1 MNIKRFYAPTAR
13 EALAKAR
20 MIFGDSTLILSNR
33 QTPDGVEV
41 MATAEETLKDMDAG
55 IQTSSSLE
63 QALERRSADESMGLR
78 KERARQATQAAP
90 KGVEVRG
97 ETRSEGMSTL
107 DHVLARQSAQEEQS
121 REAKKH
127 SHADSLAASVKS
139 IKPIK
144 ELAQHSVQ
152 DDVEQLS
159 MSTLTFQ
166 DYVRE
171 RMLRRRHESSLDQ
184 SEALP
189 SFAQRVQAR
198 NDDRPAMAA
207 KAAKATKTTPAN
219 VVGVAR
225 HNPLR
230 PESIQTPQSLVKPQS
245 AKPAAASAAAAPQN
259 FMAEMQ
265 SMKDLIEERFNTLT
279 WLGQARQNPI
289 QSSLMHK
296 LIRAGYSP
304 VLSRSLIERLP
315 ASLSAADAVRWL
327 MQVLERNL
335 RTDAALPAIHDQGGV
350 FALVG
355 ATGVGKTTTT
365 AKLAALCAAKHGA
378 SSVGLITLDTYRIGG
393 HDQLRTYAR
402 MLGMVAHQAHDK
414 AALKDLLGLLQNKKM
429 VLIDTT
435 GVAPRDPRKDE
446 IMDVLEIDGVQK
458 LLAINASAQG
468 DAQDDVMQAFK
479 ARGSHQAILTKV
491 DEAVKVGPSVD
502 TLIRHQ
508 MQLRGVTNG
517 QRVPEDFER
526 ASAQLLVS
534 ASMRSAAKTAF
545 DPHSL
550 DMDFFFTPASANGAE
565 AAHA

>member
-20 MIFGDSTLILSNR
+20 MVFGDGTLILSNR

-41 MATAEETLKDMDAG
+41 MATAEETLQNMDSG
-55 IQTSSSLE
+55 FQSRSPL
-63 QALERRSADESMGLR
+63 QDALERRAAEEGRGLR
-78 KERARQATQAAP
+78 KEARPALAAAAQGAAP
-90 KGVEVRG
+90 
-97 ETRSEGMSTL
+97 MSTL
-107 DHVLARQSAQEEQS
+107 EHVQARKKQAEEKQLAQAQSTP
-121 REAKKH
+121 
-127 SHADSLAASVKS
+127 VKS
-139 IKPIK
+139 AR

-152 DDVEQLS
+152 DDVQELS
-159 MSTLTFQ
+159 MSTLSFQ

-171 RMLRRRHESSLDQ
+171 RMLRRRHETSLDNN
-184 SEALP
+184 EPLP
-189 SFAQRVQAR
+189 TFAQRAQAR
-198 NDDRPAMAA
+198 NEERQGVIA
-207 KAAKATKTTPAN
+207 KAAPAAQP
-219 VVGVAR
+219 VSAGVPR

-230 PESIQTPQSLVKPQS
+230 HEPVQTREQPKPQ
-245 AKPAAASAAAAPQN
+245 ATASAAAPQN
-259 FMAEMQ
+259 FMQELQ

-279 WLGQARQNPI
+279 WLGQTRQNPI

-304 VLSRSLIERLP
+304 ALSRALIERLP
-315 ASLSAADAVRWL
+315 EHLGAGDAVRWL

-335 RTDAALPAIHDQGGV
+335 RTDAAQPAIHEQGGV

-365 AKLAALCAAKHGA
+365 AKLAALCAAQHGPA
-378 SSVGLITLDTYRIGG
+378 SVGLITLDTYRIGG
-393 HDQLRTYAR
+393 HEQLRTYAR

-414 AALKDLLGLLQNKKM
+414 AALQDLLGLLQSKKM

-446 IMDVLEIDGVQK
+446 IMDVLAIDGVQQ

-468 DAQDDVMQAFK
+468 DAQDDVMNAFK

-508 MQLRGVTNG
+508 IQLRGVTNG
-517 QRVPEDFER
+517 QRVPEDWER
-526 ASAQLLVS
+526 ANAQLLVS
-534 ASMRSAAKTAF
+534 ASMRSSVKSAF
-545 DPHSL
+545 DPQSL
-550 DMDFFFTPASANGAE
+550 DMDFFFTPSATAAE

>member
-20 MIFGDSTLILSNR
+20 MAFGDGTLILSNR

-41 MATAEETLKDMDAG
+41 MATAEETLQDMDAG
-55 IQTSSSLE
+55 MQTSSPL
-63 QALERRSADESMGLR
+63 QKALERRAADEGMGLR
-78 KERARQATQAAP
+78 KDRLQAAP
-90 KGVEVRG
+90 Q
-97 ETRSEGMSTL
+97 RSDGLMSTL
-107 DHVLARQSAQEEQS
+107 EHVQARQSAKQEQA
-121 REAKKH
+121 REMQARP
-127 SHADSLAASVKS
+127 V
-139 IKPIK
+139 KPIN

-171 RMLRRRHESSLDQ
+171 RMLRRRHETSLD
-184 SEALP
+184 SNEALP
-189 SFAQRVQAR
+189 TFAQRVQDR
-198 NDDRPAMAA
+198 NNERGFERPMAA
-207 KAAKATKTTPAN
+207 KAQQPVNA
-219 VVGVAR
+219 GVAR

-230 PESIQTPQSLVKPQS
+230 PEQIQIKEGAAKSL
-245 AKPAAASAAAAPQN
+245 AAAQAAPQN
-259 FMAEMQ
+259 FMQEMQ

-279 WLGQARQNPI
+279 WLGQTRQNPI

-304 VLSRSLIERLP
+304 VLSRALIEKLP
-315 ASLSAADAVRWL
+315 ESLSAGDAVRWL

-335 RTDAALPAIHDQGGV
+335 RTDAAQPAIYEQGGV

-365 AKLAALCAAKHGA
+365 AKLAALCAAKHGPA
-378 SSVGLITLDTYRIGG
+378 SVGLITLDTYRIGG

-414 AALKDLLGLLQNKKM
+414 AALQDLLGLLQSKKM

-446 IMDVLEIDGVQK
+446 IMDVLAIDGVQQ
-458 LLAINASAQG
+458 LLAVNAAAQG

-479 ARGSHQAILTKV
+479 ARGSQHAILTKV

-508 MQLRGVTNG
+508 IQLRGVTNG

-526 ASAQLLVS
+526 ANAQLLVS
-534 ASMRSAAKTAF
+534 ASMRSAAKSAF
-545 DPHSL
+545 DPQSL
-550 DMDFFFTPASANGAE
+550 DLDFFFTPSSAAGAE

>member
-20 MIFGDSTLILSNR
+20 MAFGDGTLILSNR

-41 MATAEETLKDMDAG
+41 MATAEETLQDMDAG
-55 IQTSSSLE
+55 MQISSPL
-63 QALERRSADESMGLR
+63 QKALERRAADEGMGLR
-78 KERARQATQAAP
+78 KDRLQAAP
-90 KGVEVRG
+90 Q
-97 ETRSEGMSTL
+97 RSDGLMSTL
-107 DHVLARQSAQEEQS
+107 EHVQARQNAKQEQA
-121 REAKKH
+121 REMQARP
-127 SHADSLAASVKS
+127 V
-139 IKPIK
+139 KPIN

-171 RMLRRRHESSLDQ
+171 RMLRRRHESSLD
-184 SEALP
+184 SGEALP
-189 SFAQRVQAR
+189 TFAQRVQDR
-198 NDDRPAMAA
+198 NNERGHERPAMAA
-207 KAAKATKTTPAN
+207 KAQPASA
-219 VVGVAR
+219 GVAR

-230 PESIQTPQSLVKPQS
+230 PEQIQIKEGAAKPQ
-245 AKPAAASAAAAPQN
+245 AAAPAAPQN
-259 FMAEMQ
+259 FMQEMQ

-279 WLGQARQNPI
+279 WLGQTRQNPI

-304 VLSRSLIERLP
+304 ALSRALIEKLP
-315 ASLSAADAVRWL
+315 ETLSASDAVRWL

-335 RTDAALPAIHDQGGV
+335 RTDAAQPAIYEQGGV

-365 AKLAALCAAKHGA
+365 AKLAALCAAKHGPA
-378 SSVGLITLDTYRIGG
+378 SVGLITLDTYRIGG

-414 AALKDLLGLLQNKKM
+414 AALQDLLGLLQSKKM

-446 IMDVLEIDGVQK
+446 IMDVLAIDGVQQ
-458 LLAINASAQG
+458 LLAVNAAAQG

-479 ARGSHQAILTKV
+479 ARGSQHAILTKV

-508 MQLRGVTNG
+508 IQLRGVTNG

-526 ASAQLLVS
+526 ANAQLLVS
-534 ASMRSAAKTAF
+534 ASMRSAAKSAF
-545 DPHSL
+545 DPQSL
-550 DMDFFFTPASANGAE
+550 DLDFFFTPSSAAGAE

>member
-20 MIFGDSTLILSNR
+20 MVFGDGTLILSNR

-41 MATAEETLKDMDAG
+41 MATAEETLQDMDAG
-55 IQTSSSLE
+55 MQTGSPL
-63 QALERRSADESMGLR
+63 QKALERRASDEGMSSLR
-78 KERARQATQAAP
+78 KEHSPLAPAAARRSQ
-90 KGVEVRG
+90 GG
-97 ETRSEGMSTL
+97 EAMSTL
-107 DHVLARQSAQEEQS
+107 EHVQARQTAKEEQAREMQVQAKPVKAINELAR
-121 REAKKH
+121 
-127 SHADSLAASVKS
+127 
-139 IKPIK
+139 
-144 ELAQHSVQ
+144 HSVQ

-171 RMLRRRHESSLDQ
+171 RMLRRRHESSLDS

-189 SFAQRVQAR
+189 TFAQRVQER
-198 NDDRPAMAA
+198 NNERPAMTAKSQAA
-207 KAAKATKTTPAN
+207 SAA
-219 VVGVAR
+219 VSR

-230 PESIQTPQSLVKPQS
+230 PEKIQLKESTR
-245 AKPAAASAAAAPQN
+245 PASVAAPQN
-259 FMAEMQ
+259 FMQEMQ

-279 WLGQARQNPI
+279 WLGQTRQNPI

-304 VLSRSLIERLP
+304 ALARALIEKLP
-315 ASLSAADAVRWL
+315 ETLSAGDAVRWL

-335 RTDAALPAIHDQGGV
+335 RTDAAQPAIYEQGGV

-365 AKLAALCAAKHGA
+365 AKLAALCAAKHGPA
-378 SSVGLITLDTYRIGG
+378 SVGLITLDTYRIGG

-414 AALKDLLGLLQNKKM
+414 AALQDLLGLLQSKKM

-446 IMDVLEIDGVQK
+446 IMDVLAIEGVQQ
-458 LLAINASAQG
+458 LLAVNAAAQG

-479 ARGSHQAILTKV
+479 ARGSQHAILTKV

-508 MQLRGVTNG
+508 IQLRGVTNG

-526 ASAQLLVS
+526 ANAQLLVS
-534 ASMRSAAKTAF
+534 ASMRSAAKSAF
-545 DPHSL
+545 DPQSL
-550 DMDFFFTPASANGAE
+550 DLDFFFTPSSASGAE

>member
-20 MIFGDSTLILSNR
+20 MVFGDGTLILSNR

-41 MATAEETLKDMDAG
+41 MATAEETLQDMDAG
-55 IQTSSSLE
+55 MQAGSPL
-63 QALERRSADESMGLR
+63 QKALERRASDEGMSSLR
-78 KERARQATQAAP
+78 KEHSPLAPAAR
-90 KGVEVRG
+90 RG
-97 ETRSEGMSTL
+97 QGGEAMSTL
-107 DHVLARQSAQEEQS
+107 EHVQARQTAKEEQAREMQVQAKPVKAINELAR
-121 REAKKH
+121 
-127 SHADSLAASVKS
+127 
-139 IKPIK
+139 
-144 ELAQHSVQ
+144 HSVQ

-171 RMLRRRHESSLDQ
+171 RMLRRRHESTLDS

-189 SFAQRVQAR
+189 TFAQRVQER
-198 NDDRPAMAA
+198 NNERPAMAA
-207 KAAKATKTTPAN
+207 KSQSASAA
-219 VVGVAR
+219 VVR

-230 PESIQTPQSLVKPQS
+230 PEKIQLKES
-245 AKPAAASAAAAPQN
+245 ARPASVAAPQN
-259 FMAEMQ
+259 FMQEMQ

-279 WLGQARQNPI
+279 WLGQTRQNPI

-304 VLSRSLIERLP
+304 ALARALIEKLP
-315 ASLSAADAVRWL
+315 ETLSAGDAVRWL

-335 RTDAALPAIHDQGGV
+335 RTDAAQPAIYEQGGV

-365 AKLAALCAAKHGA
+365 AKLAALCAAKHGPA
-378 SSVGLITLDTYRIGG
+378 SVGLITLDTYRIGG

-414 AALKDLLGLLQNKKM
+414 AALQDLLGLLQSKKM

-446 IMDVLEIDGVQK
+446 IMDVLAIEGVQQ
-458 LLAINASAQG
+458 LLAVNAAAQG

-479 ARGSHQAILTKV
+479 ARGSQHAILTKV

-508 MQLRGVTNG
+508 IQLCGVTNG

-526 ASAQLLVS
+526 ANAQLLVS
-534 ASMRSAAKTAF
+534 ASMRSAAKSAF
-545 DPHSL
+545 DPQSL
-550 DMDFFFTPASANGAE
+550 DLDFFFTPSSASGAE

>member
-20 MIFGDSTLILSNR
+20 MVFGDGTLILSNR

-41 MATAEETLKDMDAG
+41 MATAEETLQGMDSG
-55 IQTSSSLE
+55 FQSRSPL
-63 QALERRSADESMGLR
+63 QDALERRAAEEGRGGLR
-78 KERARQATQAAP
+78 KEARPAQTASSAAAP
-90 KGVEVRG
+90 
-97 ETRSEGMSTL
+97 MSTL
-107 DHVLARQSAQEEQS
+107 EHVLARKKQAEGKLAEEKQQAAQ
-121 REAKKH
+121 
-127 SHADSLAASVKS
+127 
-139 IKPIK
+139 IKPK
-144 ELAQHSVQ
+144 PEKTARELAQHSVQ
-152 DDVEQLS
+152 DDVQELS
-159 MSTLTFQ
+159 MSTLSFQ

-171 RMLRRRHESSLDQ
+171 RMLRRRHEASLDE
-184 SEALP
+184 SEPLP
-189 SFAQRVQAR
+189 TFAQRAQSR
-198 NDDRPAMAA
+198 NEERQGVIAKSVPAAQ
-207 KAAKATKTTPAN
+207 PASA
-219 VVGVAR
+219 GVAR

-230 PESIQTPQSLVKPQS
+230 PEPVQTRES
-245 AKPAAASAAAAPQN
+245 AKPQAAAAAPQN
-259 FMAEMQ
+259 FMQELQ

-279 WLGQARQNPI
+279 WLGQTRQNPI

-304 VLSRSLIERLP
+304 ALSRALIERLP
-315 ASLSAADAVRWL
+315 ENLGAGDAVRWL

-335 RTDAALPAIHDQGGV
+335 RTDAAQPAIHQQGGV

-365 AKLAALCAAKHGA
+365 AKLAALCAAQHGPA
-378 SSVGLITLDTYRIGG
+378 SVGLITLDTYRIGG
-393 HDQLRTYAR
+393 HEQLRTYAR

-414 AALKDLLGLLQNKKM
+414 AALQDLLGLLQSKKM

-446 IMDVLEIDGVQK
+446 IMDVLAIDGVQQ

-491 DEAVKVGPSVD
+491 DEAVKIGPSVD

-508 MQLRGVTNG
+508 IQLRGVTNG
-517 QRVPEDFER
+517 QRVPEDWER
-526 ASAQLLVS
+526 ANAQLLVS
-534 ASMRSAAKTAF
+534 ASMRSSVKSAF
-545 DPHSL
+545 DPQSL
-550 DMDFFFTPASANGAE
+550 DMDFFFTPASAHAGE

>member
-20 MIFGDSTLILSNR
+20 MVFGDGTLILSNR

-41 MATAEETLKDMDAG
+41 MATAEETLQDMDAG
-55 IQTSSSLE
+55 LQTSSPL
-63 QALERRSADESMGLR
+63 QHALERRAADEGMGLR
-78 KERARQATQAAP
+78 KERASQP
-90 KGVEVRG
+90 VSK
-97 ETRSEGMSTL
+97 RSEGMSTL
-107 DHVLARQSAQEEQS
+107 DHVLARQTAKEEQT
-121 REAKKH
+121 RETQSQAK
-127 SHADSLAASVKS
+127 SVKA
-139 IKPIK
+139 IK

-171 RMLRRRHESSLDQ
+171 RMLRRRHESSLDS

-189 SFAQRVQAR
+189 TFAQRVQER
-198 NDDRPAMAA
+198 NNERPSMAV
-207 KAAKATKTTPAN
+207 KTPPAS
-219 VVGVAR
+219 VGVAR

-230 PESIQTPQSLVKPQS
+230 PEPIQIKESAVKPQS
-245 AKPAAASAAAAPQN
+245 AKVATAAPQS
-259 FMAEMQ
+259 FMQEMQ

-279 WLGQARQNPI
+279 WLGQTRQNPI

-304 VLSRSLIERLP
+304 ALSRALIERLP
-315 ASLSAADAVRWL
+315 ENLTAGDAVRWL
-327 MQVLERNL
+327 IQVLERNL
-335 RTDAALPAIHDQGGV
+335 RTDATQPAIHEQGGV

-365 AKLAALCAAKHGA
+365 AKLAALCAAQHGPA
-378 SSVGLITLDTYRIGG
+378 SVGLITLDTYRIGG

-414 AALKDLLGLLQNKKM
+414 AALQDLLGLLQSKKM

-446 IMDVLEIDGVQK
+446 IMGVLAIDGVQQ

-479 ARGSHQAILTKV
+479 AGGSHQAILTKV
-491 DEAVKVGPSVD
+491 DEAVKIGPSVD

-508 MQLRGVTNG
+508 IQLRGVTNG
-517 QRVPEDFER
+517 QRVPEDWER

-534 ASMRSAAKTAF
+534 ASMRSSAKSAF
-545 DPHSL
+545 DPQSL
-550 DMDFFFTPASANGAE
+550 DLDFFFTPASVSGAE

>member
-41 MATAEETLKDMDAG
+41 MATAEETLKDLDAG

-63 QALERRSADESMGLR
+63 QALERRLADESMGLR
-78 KERARQATQAAP
+78 KESPMQATQAAP
-90 KGVEVRG
+90 KRVEVRDQARG
-97 ETRSEGMSTL
+97 EGMSTL
-107 DHVLARQSAQEEQS
+107 DHVLARQSAKEEQA
-121 REAKKH
+121 REAKMQ
-127 SHADSLAASVKS
+127 SQADSLAASVKS
-139 IKPIK
+139 IKPIN

-171 RMLRRRHESSLDQ
+171 RMLRRRHESSLDH

-207 KAAKATKTTPAN
+207 KAAPAN
-219 VVGVAR
+219 AGVAR

-230 PESIQTPQSLVKPQS
+230 PELIQTPQSVTTPQS
-245 AKPAAASAAAAPQN
+245 AKPAMASAAAPQN

-279 WLGQARQNPI
+279 WLGQTRQNPI

-304 VLSRSLIERLP
+304 VLSRTLIERLP

-335 RTDAALPAIHDQGGV
+335 RTDAAQPAIHDQGGV

-446 IMDVLEIDGVQK
+446 IMDVLDIAGVQQ

-526 ASAQLLVS
+526 ANAQLLVS
-534 ASMRSAAKTAF
+534 ASMRSATKTAF
-545 DPHSL
+545 DPQSL
-550 DMDFFFTPASANGAE
+550 DMDFFFTPASAHGAE
-565 AAHA
+565 AAYA